1 MTDKQKSRTKN
12 GNSTSHSSTTPRR
25 GEQAKKGLSVVGKAE
40 APTIDNVERPSFAV
54 YRGPTKVEGKLLQ
67 AGTWYHGIKQAGPG
81 DEGVPVDR
89 RLCGPLFVDAE
100 TIDSEDGA
108 HGRLLR
114 FKCKNVS
121 IEWVMPMEMLMG
133 DEPLR
138 ALFRMGLQ
146 IEYRWRKLILEYIAS
161 FHYMSRSI
169 ATTKRVGWHK
179 SGAFVLPAQVIGSGD
194 VRYQETGR
202 AAEIFS
208 MRGDLESWKKEIAGP
223 CAGNPVLILSVCCA
237 FAGPLL
243 EKVGVGGG
251 GVHLV
256 GDSSS
261 GKSLAQLVAA
271 TVFGDPERF
280 AASWDATKGG
290 IEIEAA
296 SRNNTI
302 LILDEIKR
310 ANPKWVQE
318 IAYAIAN
325 GVGKG
330 TMTKDREA
338 RAKLTW
344 RLLFLSSGERSLAEH
359 AALSGNPSHAGAEL
373 RIVDINAGTRKFR
386 AFDNVHGKTGE
397 QFHRELSVAVTHNY
411 GHAGPALVKAIIDGE
426 GKDDLGGLYNKVR
439 EHFEA
444 ESAQAG
450 RVADRFAIMAMAGEY
465 AISKRI
471 LPWRKGSALS
481 ACKQLFCE
489 WLETVGDGN
498 AEDRQILQ
506 AIADFIDMNAD
517 GRFSPREEGPSY
529 GGQPAAPIVRD
540 RAGYIDQ
547 PGAEESRRFLFFR
560 KPLVEAADGF
570 GLSRVLTALETAGAI
585 EVTEENGRKR
595 HQKKFRLPGG
605 GSGRFYVIDPEKLHL
620 TR

>member
-1 MTDKQKSRTKN
+1 MTDKRKDKTN
-12 GNSTSHSSTTPRR
+12 NESSTAQPSSTPRR
-25 GEQAKKGLSVVGKAE
+25 EKQRKKGLSVVGKAE
-40 APTIDNVERPSFAV
+40 APSIENVERPAFAV
-54 YRGPTKVEGKLLQ
+54 YRGPTKVEGRLLH

-161 FHYMSRSI
+161 FHYMDRSI

-179 SGAFVLPAQVIGSGD
+179 SGAFVLPAQVIGSDD

-208 MRGDLESWKKEIAGP
+208 SRGDFESWKKDVAGP
-223 CAGNPVLILSVCCA
+223 SAGNPVLILSLCCA
-237 FAGPLL
+237 LAGPLL
-243 EKVGVGGG
+243 AKVGIGGG
-251 GVHLV
+251 GFHLV

-280 AASWDATKGG
+280 AASWDASKGG

-296 SRNNTI
+296 SRNNTV

-338 RAKLTW
+338 RTKLTW
-344 RLLFLSSGERSLAEH
+344 LLLFLSSGERSLAEH

-373 RIVDINAGTRKFR
+373 RTVDVNAGTRKYR

-397 QFHRELSVAVTHNY
+397 QFHRDLSVAVTRNY
-411 GHAGPALVKAIIDGE
+411 GHAGPALIKAIVDGD
-426 GKDDLGGLYNKVR
+426 GKDNLSGKYDAIR
-439 EHFEA
+439 EHFNA

-450 RVADRFAIMAMAGEY
+450 RVADRFAVVAFAGEY

-481 ACKQLFCE
+481 ACKQLFSE

-506 AIADFIDMNAD
+506 SISDFIDMHAD
-517 GRFSPREEGPSY
+517 SRFSPREEVPSY
-529 GGQPAAPIVRD
+529 SNQSSPIVRD
-540 RAGYIDQ
+540 RAGYIDE
-547 PGAEESRRFLFFR
+547 PGGEESRRFLFNR
-560 KPLVEAADGF
+560 KALIEAASGF
-570 GLSRVLTALETAGAI
+570 GISRILTALEAAGAV
-585 EVTEENGRKR
+585 EVTTEANGHKR
-595 HQKKFRLPGG
+595 YQKKFRLPGG
-605 GSGRFYVIDPEKLHL
+605 GSGRLYVIDPEKLHL